1 MLHETV
7 YALRKAKLH
16 ARAGRWLFFKKIIMK
31 IIQLLF
37 LYIIQMERIPCKKC
51 SFQKMITINADID
64 SWIYFDFQGS
74 ILRARNKELEEEV
87 G

>member
-1 MLHETV
+1 
-7 YALRKAKLH
+7 
-16 ARAGRWLFFKKIIMK
+16 
-31 IIQLLF
+31 
-37 LYIIQMERIPCKKC
+37 
-51 SFQKMITINADID
+51 MITINADID